1 MEASMN
7 TIVAT
12 LKLSTFAGLLAPF
25 RRSRVLHKIERTPR
39 MDSATYAAM
48 AAEAERIAAPYRQH
62 VAQQLAMLQ
71 APADEPGGEFPDV
84 EALFARAGLNR
95 G

>member
-25 RRSRVLHKIERTPR
+25 RRMRMPGAAKRTPT
-39 MDSATYAAM
+39 MDAATYAAM
-48 AAEAERIAAPYRQH
+48 VAEAERIAAPYRRH
-62 VAQQLAMLQ
+62 IAEQLALLQ
-71 APADEPGGEFPDV
+71 APDDEPGSDFPDV
-84 EALFARAGLNR
+84 EALFVRAGLDR
-95 G
+95 S